1 MNTHQ
6 LICGLGGAAQ
16 GRFMSTTQANGDF
29 GQYASPRTFGV
40 AFQRTF

>member
-1 MNTHQ
+1 LRRSGKNLLNTAY
-6 LICGLGGAAQ
+6 LAALH
-16 GRFMSTTQANGDF
+16 SQANGDF